1 MAYVTEI
8 DIFVYEF
15 DPLIIRVCERGP
27 HVRGVLCVHKE
38 YDMSAKLTSG
48 LYSWKS
54 RTIIDVK
61 ASFQRLLLR

>member
-48 LYSWKS
+48 LYS
-54 RTIIDVK
+54 
-61 ASFQRLLLR
+61 